1 MLNFLVR
8 KSRLLA
14 ISILLTGGFACPSSS
29 QAIETMEEV
38 AATTALAWI
47 KCNDGLRQKSSLYK
61 EAENLFRSTGIET
74 SLLLDSRLDA
84 IAQATIDENPF
95 KVCERFMGFRLKTS
109 IINAG
114 KNADTNLQY
123 MANWKKKSALR
134 MADYICQH
142 RTLELTDAQLERLYN
157 DIVLITKQEGVER
170 YVDDYAIES
179 SLFEIAEA
187 AGVIA
192 FKRKQ
197 NGTCQ
202 ILD

>member
-1 MLNFLVR
+1 
-8 KSRLLA
+8 
-14 ISILLTGGFACPSSS
+14 
-29 QAIETMEEV
+29 
-38 AATTALAWI
+38 
-47 KCNDGLRQKSSLYK
+47 
-61 EAENLFRSTGIET
+61 
-74 SLLLDSRLDA
+74 
-84 IAQATIDENPF
+84 
-95 KVCERFMGFRLKTS
+95 
-109 IINAG
+109 
-114 KNADTNLQY
+114 

-179 SLFEIAEA
+179 SFFEIAEA

>member
-1 MLNFLVR
+1 MVFF
-8 KSRLLA
+8 
-14 ISILLTGGFACPSSS
+14 LLTGIGIQFYTNPGIFQPRERDYSLVGSFF
-29 QAIETMEEV
+29 IFT
-38 AATTALAWI
+38 LWI
-47 KCNDGLRQKSSLYK
+47 GIGVSALYK

-142 RTLELTDAQLERLYN
+142 RTLEPTDAQLERLYN